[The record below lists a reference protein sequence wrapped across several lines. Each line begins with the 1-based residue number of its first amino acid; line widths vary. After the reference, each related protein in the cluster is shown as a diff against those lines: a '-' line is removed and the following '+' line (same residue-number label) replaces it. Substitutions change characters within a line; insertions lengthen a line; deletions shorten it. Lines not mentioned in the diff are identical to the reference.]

1 LLGGQVQVLFATTP
15 GTVDYVKTGKLRAL
29 AVTTASRAE
38 VLPDLPTVGDF
49 VPGYEASQWYGVGAP
64 KNTPAEII
72 DRLNKEINAALTDAR
87 MKVRFADIGGEALM
101 GTPAEFG
108 RFMVA
113 ETEKWAKVVKFAG
126 LKPE

>member
-1 LLGGQVQVLFATTP
+1 
-15 GTVDYVKTGKLRAL
+15 
-29 AVTTASRAE
+29 
-38 VLPDLPTVGDF
+38 
-49 VPGYEASQWYGVGAP
+49 
-64 KNTPAEII
+64 
-72 DRLNKEINAALTDAR
+72 
-87 MKVRFADIGGEALM
+87 MKVRFADIGGEVLM